1 MSAITSSSFLTTWTK
16 GCKNPLCCSLKLG
29 CIYLFIYIFI
39 LLFFFVYFIYLFIYL
54 FYFIFLAGLS
64 KNRPGHFSC
73 EEARTKV
80 ADDYV
85 QTCKAPGV
93 SGKRTILRQ

>member
-1 MSAITSSSFLTTWTK
+1 M
-16 GCKNPLCCSLKLG
+16 CKNPLCCSLKLE
-29 CIYLFIYIFI
+29 
-39 LLFFFVYFIYLFIYL
+39 VYLFIYL
-54 FYFIFLAGLS
+54 FIFVIVYLFYFLAGLS

-80 ADDYV
+80 TDDYV

-93 SGKRTILRQ
+93 SGKHTILGQ

>member
-1 MSAITSSSFLTTWTK
+1 M
-16 GCKNPLCCSLKLG
+16 
-29 CIYLFIYIFI
+29 
-39 LLFFFVYFIYLFIYL
+39 
-54 FYFIFLAGLS
+54 AGLS

-80 ADDYV
+80 TDDYV

-93 SGKRTILRQ
+93 SGKHTILGQLFVLFVFFQFSYLCDYFSSKIVIELFDRNLALKIFTTSWKKKVKN